1 MMSVMETHHKSNMSI
16 IDKVKKNIKD
26 FLSSSWIDEVFW
38 IVLVVFVALGSFV
51 LGARYE
57 RETFLEAHPISLS
70 RDERIVQAWQDFIK
84 EKKSEARYFASKNG
98 TVYYPLACPAGKRIA
113 EDNRVY
119 FENEDEARSA
129 GYKQSKR
136 CN

>member
-1 MMSVMETHHKSNMSI
+1 MMSVMDSHHKSNMSI

-26 FLSSSWIDEVFW
+26 FIFSPWIDEVFW
-38 IVLVVFVALGSFV
+38 ILLVVFVALGSFA

-57 RETFLEAHPISLS
+57 RETFLETHPVSLS
-70 RDERIVQAWQDFIK
+70 RDDRIVQAWHDFMK
-84 EKKSEARYFASKNG
+84 EKKNEAHYFASKNG
-98 TVYYPLACPAGKRIA
+98 TVYYPLACPAGERIA